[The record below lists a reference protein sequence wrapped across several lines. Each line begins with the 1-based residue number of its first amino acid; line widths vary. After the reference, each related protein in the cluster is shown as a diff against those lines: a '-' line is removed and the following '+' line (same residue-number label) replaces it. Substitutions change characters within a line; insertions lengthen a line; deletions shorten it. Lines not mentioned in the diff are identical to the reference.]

1 MGFAESVTHT
11 HDFVRGN
18 SVTAI
23 GTVECQHEIP
33 QAAIR
38 VLGCVRDHLPA
49 ANCVVDCI
57 SLVGQMHNAH
67 IVWRAISYC
76 NQRVLVRPT
85 CTFNDPDGPYQGSII
100 GLGGEQIDTIGF
112 GDTLG
117 IYYRHFRWPS
127 GAVLW
132 TLQLS
137 IWHPVAS
144 TVLVAGFPWILRSRR
159 FSLRTLLIAMALV
172 AVALGVLIY
181 AAN

>member
-1 MGFAESVTHT
+1 MKYRKLRFAFSAVCGIICLLLIALWIASLWLDKCITLISFGEQFHIAINGFWSGRLA
-11 HDFVRGN
+11 
-18 SVTAI
+18 
-23 GTVECQHEIP
+23 
-33 QAAIR
+33 
-38 VLGCVRDHLPA
+38 L
-49 ANCVVDCI
+49 
-57 SLVGQMHNAH
+57 
-67 IVWRAISYC
+67 
-76 NQRVLVRPT
+76 
-85 CTFNDPDGPYQGSII
+85 FNDPDGPYQGSII